1 MAKINIS
8 ITPSGEI
15 KVQIEGVKGKK
26 CLDFSKAFEEALGKV
41 TERKFTSEY
50 YQEESVKRQD
60 YLKEGG

>member
-1 MAKINIS
+1 MAKMNIT

-26 CLDFSKAFEEALGKV
+26 CLDFSKAFEESLGEV
-41 TERKFTSEY
+41 TDRKFTSEY

-60 YLKEGG
+60 YLKEGR